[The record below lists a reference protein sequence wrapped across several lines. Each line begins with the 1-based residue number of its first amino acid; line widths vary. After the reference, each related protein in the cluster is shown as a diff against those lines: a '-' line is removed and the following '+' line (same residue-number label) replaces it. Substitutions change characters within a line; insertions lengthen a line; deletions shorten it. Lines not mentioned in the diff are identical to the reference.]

1 MKYSCFIL
9 VLFAGLEIQ
18 VLEGILPRQIHQHY
32 TDSGCHFDSD
42 CHFHHCFSGRVP
54 YCYHGLCHCIGCHSD
69 SDCHSH
75 HCGTGRTT
83 YCHYGQCHCKD
94 SECNTDSE
102 CQHHRCS
109 GKETPYCSSGIC
121 HCIATTTSFA
131 RSTTTPVPQTTTP
144 ATTTQTTNLRTTTP
158 EPTTVTPLSS
168 TTCLY
173 HSDCNRH
180 VCQAG
185 HHPYCKFG
193 QHSSECQCTVC
204 TDDSHCSCPVGQV
217 GKCHFD
223 LSLFK
228 YSCTCEHPAEPT
240 TVTPLSSTTCLYH
253 SDCNRHVCQAGHH
266 PYCKFGQ
273 HSSEC
278 QCTVCTDDSHC
289 SCPVGQIGKCHF
301 DLFLLKYSCTCEHP
315 AESTVTTLPL
325 TNTHTTTT
333 TITVQP
339 SSQHQPVVS
348 STTFDPTNLVQPSA
362 AQLETNT
369 TRQTTLAST
378 MMRCHVCGDND
389 NGISCDLR
397 SIYTGNLQQCGPG
410 EDFCMTDLI
419 HDGQA
424 YPKIYKR
431 CVTEEECRNKW
442 LHQTSHLEPCTNY
455 GNVLLEGSFSC
466 HFCCTSD
473 GCNSKQIPN
482 KSTLYIKV

>member
-18 VLEGILPRQIHQHY
+18 VLEGILPRQIRQHY

-69 SDCHSH
+69 SDCLSH

-158 EPTTVTPLSS
+158 EPTTVIPLSS

-180 VCQAG
+180 VCQTG

-223 LSLFK
+223 LSL
-228 YSCTCEHPAEPT
+228 
-240 TVTPLSSTTCLYH
+240 
-253 SDCNRHVCQAGHH
+253 
-266 PYCKFGQ
+266 
-273 HSSEC
+273 
-278 QCTVCTDDSHC
+278 
-289 SCPVGQIGKCHF
+289 
-301 DLFLLKYSCTCEHP
+301 LKYSCTCEHP

-325 TNTHTTTT
+325 TTAHTTTT
-333 TITVQP
+333 TIPVQP

-348 STTFDPTNLVQPSA
+348 STTDLPSTFDPTNLVQPSA

-378 MMRCHVCGDND
+378 MMQCHVCGDNA
-389 NGISCDLR
+389 NGKSCDLR
-397 SIYTGNLQQCGPG
+397 SIYTGNLQQCGQG

-442 LHQTSHLEPCTNY
+442 LHQTSDLEHCTNY
-455 GNVLLEGSFSC
+455 GNVLVEGSFSC

-473 GCNSKQIPN
+473 GCNSKQIPS